1 MTLSGVVDS
10 TFSGLRMRVV
20 AWTMMLLWP
29 LAATAGD
36 SLEAALGVERQPNF
50 YLSSIMGGS
59 FATIAQP
66 DLPPGSP
73 SIGSQPL
80 ATGGFAAGLS
90 FDRPRGSLRVE
101 FEGRARE
108 KMQVTE
114 SDPFVGSLMQGADD
128 GWSSMANL
136 WRQFDFG
143 DRFGAYLGVGIGAGG
158 YRYFFSGDSPGA
170 TISGST
176 GITSFAW
183 QAGGGL
189 TWKLSERVELD
200 VGYRF
205 FEIAPGA
212 AELVVT
218 TATGTIRDQ
227 VNTAFSAGEALVTL
241 RLYEPF
247 RALR

>member
-1 MTLSGVVDS
+1 
-10 TFSGLRMRVV
+10 MRFV
-20 AWTMMLLWP
+20 AWTMLLLWP
-29 LAATAGD
+29 FAATAGD
-36 SLEAALGVERQPNF
+36 SLEAALGVERQPTF
-50 YLSSIMGGS
+50 YLSSIVGGS
-59 FATIAQP
+59 FATITQP
-66 DLPPGSP
+66 ELPPGSP
-73 SIGSQPL
+73 AIGNQSL

-90 FDRPRGSLRVE
+90 FDRPRGSLRLE

-108 KMQVTE
+108 KMQFTDF
-114 SDPFVGSLMQGADD
+114 DPFVGSLTQGADD
-128 GWSSMANL
+128 GWSGMVNL
-136 WRQFDFG
+136 WRQLDFG
-143 DRFGAYLGVGIGAGG
+143 DRLGGYFGAGIGAGG
-158 YRYFFSGDSPGA
+158 YRYFFEGQSPGA

-189 TWKLSERVELD
+189 TWKLSERIEFD

-218 TATGTIRDQ
+218 TATGTIRDE
-227 VNTAFSAGEALVTL
+227 VSTAFSTGEALVTL
-241 RLYEPF
+241 RIYEPF